1 MRPVSSQ
8 KCGAVVKG
16 RWPAGRKA
24 AAGEDGLQRDLHSMS
39 GMVPGPSAVSNPD
52 GQTAARGAPLP
63 LRGMEG
69 QRQSSRLAEKNLQP
83 RRSERIANG
92 DMQKQPKV
100 RRPPGWPVQFSIVR
114 YDMPNEFCMSASKHS
129 LHVLKLWFQSYSI
142 QSCPSYFYQ
151 KFRLGSRYLHI
162 TKTCTTGMAFAC
174 N

>member
-1 MRPVSSQ
+1 MVRAP
-8 KCGAVVKG
+8 KRNAAVVKG
-16 RWPAGRKA
+16 RWTAGRKA

-114 YDMPNEFCMSASKHS
+114 YDMPNEFCMSASNTHFMS
-129 LHVLKLWFQSYSI
+129 
-142 QSCPSYFYQ
+142 
-151 KFRLGSRYLHI
+151 
-162 TKTCTTGMAFAC
+162 
-174 N
+174 